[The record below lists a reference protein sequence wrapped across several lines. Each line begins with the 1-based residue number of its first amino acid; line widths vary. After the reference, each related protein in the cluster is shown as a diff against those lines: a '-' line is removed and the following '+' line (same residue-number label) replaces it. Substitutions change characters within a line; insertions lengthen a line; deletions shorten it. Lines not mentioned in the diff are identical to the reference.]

1 MKRRCTSNN
10 ESPKIDAGLE
20 AKYWKTKVSNVVTGV
35 ETASKEC
42 SDNDNNVYSL
52 INWDEEWHDMHCNTV
67 HQHFTLDLSTWKRC
81 SVLTIDQLENGTIK
95 VSLQDSHSEEKAIC
109 QLFPPW
115 NMIQCISH
123 GLIVSVLAMKVSPSS
138 SHFVVNADFGFFVTD
153 PDRLVSGTTVVGSLF
168 CHRRG
173 VLQELF
179 RMSESENTQ
188 MVIGTVVHYIFQRCL
203 LDKSCKLLTHVETIA
218 KKVMKTKKVISS
230 LYEVNLSTKEAFSLL
245 GPYLKEIETF
255 LNKHFN
261 HRSIQT
267 DTETIAICEVNDI
280 EENIWCHHLGVK
292 GRIDATV
299 SVSSD
304 ATKKTFEIMPL
315 ELKTGRASYSFE
327 HLGQLALYQMMM
339 NLVGHEVNAGL
350 LLYLKEGKCS
360 RVTANRNMKRDLIIL
375 RNEVARSLSKW
386 MVKDNITQKG
396 SLAMKPTL
404 PDPINNERACTK
416 CPYNTVCI
424 TLLKSEREGTCTN
437 YGLSILAEEACG
449 HLRTKDVDYFI
460 QWSGLIYLETHDE
473 TVQSRNVQNMW
484 NSSPKERA
492 ETGRCICGL
501 ILVSPVRIV
510 DDLYFHT
517 FKLEAASSTLPKALD
532 TFQVG
537 EYIICSTS
545 KRIAVASGY
554 IISHASNEIVVSF
567 ERDLSTNY
575 GAETFVLDQN
585 TLYKSTFNLSN
596 LALLLFND
604 DRCSQYR
611 RIIIDR
617 EKPTFSDGFLSKSMI
632 PKAKEI
638 LKKLNR
644 HQKNAALKAA
654 ATKSYCLLKGL
665 PGTGKTQTIVG
676 LIRLLSL
683 LGQSILLTSNTHSA
697 VDNVLKRL
705 LPFQDLKF
713 IRLGSIDR
721 IDPAVASS
729 AEAIVT
735 EHCDSPEK
743 LSEVYEQYKIVG
755 VTCQGTG
762 HPLINKRLFDF
773 CIVDEATQVFQ
784 PSLIRPLLRSK
795 RFLLVGDPEQLP
807 PVIKSAEARS
817 LGACESMFHRLDQ
830 EGSFYILPTQYR
842 MNRVLTKLANE
853 FAYNGKLICGN
864 DIVENNTINLPN
876 LENIRRIYEVERW
889 LLKMISNQIDLSV
902 VLVDTGNT
910 YQMNLNYRKLNEIST
925 SITDDQSKNA
935 MNCTNVSE
943 IAIVVYVSWAFLQAG
958 VEPESIGIIAPFRAQ
973 VELIRKLLKKLF
985 EKQKYTRHSSSS
997 NHNVI
1002 YTKENVEQLNH
1013 TCNIEVNTIDQFQG
1027 KDKKIILF
1035 SCTKSSNLSDN
1046 IWINKG
1052 KERSSHG
1059 YEILSD
1065 KSRLTVAITRAKE
1078 KLIIIGDRLTLDSYA
1093 PFKKLFNVASKISNI
1108 SLRENKDGFEWNA
1121 LLEFLISLSD

>member
-1 MKRRCTSNN
+1 LRMEPLKYHCKILI
-10 ESPKIDAGLE
+10 PKKKLF
-20 AKYWKTKVSNVVTGV
+20 VSFF
-35 ETASKEC
+35 
-42 SDNDNNVYSL
+42 L
-52 INWDEEWHDMHCNTV
+52 
-67 HQHFTLDLSTWKRC
+67 L
-81 SVLTIDQLENGTIK
+81 
-95 VSLQDSHSEEKAIC
+95 
-109 QLFPPW
+109 
-115 NMIQCISH
+115 
-123 GLIVSVLAMKVSPSS
+123 VSVLAMKVSPSS

-424 TLLKSEREGTCTN
+424 TLLKSEREGTVTN

-473 TVQSRNVQNMW
+473 TVQS
-484 NSSPKERA
+484 
-492 ETGRCICGL
+492 
-501 ILVSPVRIV
+501 
-510 DDLYFHT
+510 
-517 FKLEAASSTLPKALD
+517 
-532 TFQVG
+532 
-537 EYIICSTS
+537 
-545 KRIAVASGY
+545 
-554 IISHASNEIVVSF
+554 
-567 ERDLSTNY
+567 
-575 GAETFVLDQN
+575 
-585 TLYKSTFNLSN
+585 
-596 LALLLFND
+596 LLLFND

-807 PVIKSAEARS
+807 PVIKSVEARS

-925 SITDDQSKNA
+925 SITDDQSKNE

-943 IAIVVYVSWAFLQAG
+943 IAIVVY
-958 VEPESIGIIAPFRAQ
+958 
-973 VELIRKLLKKLF
+973 
-985 EKQKYTRHSSSS
+985 
-997 NHNVI
+997 
-1002 YTKENVEQLNH
+1002 
-1013 TCNIEVNTIDQFQG
+1013 
-1027 KDKKIILF
+1027 IILF
-1035 SCTKSSNLSDN
+1035 SCTKSSNLSDD

-1108 SLRENKDGFEWNA
+1108 SLREKKDGFEWNA

>member
-1 MKRRCTSNN
+1 MKRRCSSNN

-20 AKYWKTKVSNVVTGV
+20 EKHWKLNVSNVVTAV
-35 ETASKEC
+35 ETASKDC
-42 SDNDNNVYSL
+42 SDNDNNVCSL
-52 INWDEEWHDMHCNTV
+52 INWDEEWDDMHCNTV
-67 HQHFTLDLSTWKRC
+67 HQ
-81 SVLTIDQLENGTIK
+81 
-95 VSLQDSHSEEKAIC
+95 
-109 QLFPPW
+109 
-115 NMIQCISH
+115 

-188 MVIGTVVHYIFQRCL
+188 MVIGTVVHYIFQQCL
-203 LDKSCKLLTHVETIA
+203 LDKSCKVLTHVETIA
-218 KKVMKTKKVISS
+218 RKVMKTKKVISS

-245 GPYLKEIETF
+245 GPYLNEIETF
-255 LNKHFN
+255 LNKYFH
-261 HRSIQT
+261 HSSIQT
-267 DTETIAICEVNDI
+267 DTETIAICDVNDI

-299 SVSSD
+299 SVSRD

-339 NLVGHEVNAGL
+339 NLVGHEVDAGL

-386 MVKDNITQKG
+386 MVKDDLTQNG
-396 SLAMKPTL
+396 SFAMKPIL
-404 PDPINNERACTK
+404 PDPINNERACAK

-424 TLLKSEREGTCTN
+424 TLLKSEREGTLTN
-437 YGLSILAEEACG
+437 CGLSILAEEACG

-473 TVQSRNVQNMW
+473 TLQS
-484 NSSPKERA
+484 
-492 ETGRCICGL
+492 
-501 ILVSPVRIV
+501 
-510 DDLYFHT
+510 
-517 FKLEAASSTLPKALD
+517 
-532 TFQVG
+532 
-537 EYIICSTS
+537 
-545 KRIAVASGY
+545 
-554 IISHASNEIVVSF
+554 
-567 ERDLSTNY
+567 
-575 GAETFVLDQN
+575 
-585 TLYKSTFNLSN
+585 
-596 LALLLFND
+596 LLLYND

-683 LGQSILLTSNTHSA
+683 LGHSILLTSNTHSA

-755 VTCQGTG
+755 VTCQGTD
-762 HPLINKRLFDF
+762 HPLINKRIFDF

-795 RFLLVGDPEQLP
+795 RFLL
-807 PVIKSAEARS
+807 
-817 LGACESMFHRLDQ
+817 
-830 EGSFYILPTQYR
+830 YR

-864 DIVENNTINLPN
+864 DIVENNTINLPK

-889 LLKMISNQIDLSV
+889 LMKMISNQIDLSV

-910 YQMNLNYRKLNEIST
+910 YQMNLNYRKLNEISI
-925 SITDDQSKNA
+925 SITDDLSKNVT
-935 MNCTNVSE
+935 NCTNVSE
-943 IAIVVYVSWAFLQAG
+943 IAIVVY
-958 VEPESIGIIAPFRAQ
+958 
-973 VELIRKLLKKLF
+973 
-985 EKQKYTRHSSSS
+985 
-997 NHNVI
+997 
-1002 YTKENVEQLNH
+1002 
-1013 TCNIEVNTIDQFQG
+1013 
-1027 KDKKIILF
+1027 IILF
-1035 SCTKSSNLSDN
+1035 SCTKSSNLSDDT
-1046 IWINKG
+1046 WINKG
-1052 KERSSHG
+1052 KEQSSHG
-1059 YEILSD
+1059 YGILSD

-1078 KLIIIGDRLTLDSYA
+1078 KLIIIGDRLTLNSYA
-1093 PFKKLFNVASKISNI
+1093 PFKKLFNVASKTSNI
-1108 SLRENKDGFEWNA
+1108 SLREKKDGFEWNA

>member
-1 MKRRCTSNN
+1 
-10 ESPKIDAGLE
+10 
-20 AKYWKTKVSNVVTGV
+20 
-35 ETASKEC
+35 
-42 SDNDNNVYSL
+42 
-52 INWDEEWHDMHCNTV
+52 
-67 HQHFTLDLSTWKRC
+67 
-81 SVLTIDQLENGTIK
+81 
-95 VSLQDSHSEEKAIC
+95 
-109 QLFPPW
+109 
-115 NMIQCISH
+115 
-123 GLIVSVLAMKVSPSS
+123 
-138 SHFVVNADFGFFVTD
+138 
-153 PDRLVSGTTVVGSLF
+153 
-168 CHRRG
+168 
-173 VLQELF
+173 
-179 RMSESENTQ
+179 
-188 MVIGTVVHYIFQRCL
+188 
-203 LDKSCKLLTHVETIA
+203 
-218 KKVMKTKKVISS
+218 
-230 LYEVNLSTKEAFSLL
+230 
-245 GPYLKEIETF
+245 
-255 LNKHFN
+255 
-261 HRSIQT
+261 
-267 DTETIAICEVNDI
+267 
-280 EENIWCHHLGVK
+280 
-292 GRIDATV
+292 
-299 SVSSD
+299 
-304 ATKKTFEIMPL
+304 
-315 ELKTGRASYSFE
+315 
-327 HLGQLALYQMMM
+327 
-339 NLVGHEVNAGL
+339 
-350 LLYLKEGKCS
+350 
-360 RVTANRNMKRDLIIL
+360 
-375 RNEVARSLSKW
+375 
-386 MVKDNITQKG
+386 
-396 SLAMKPTL
+396 
-404 PDPINNERACTK
+404 
-416 CPYNTVCI
+416 
-424 TLLKSEREGTCTN
+424 
-437 YGLSILAEEACG
+437 
-449 HLRTKDVDYFI
+449 
-460 QWSGLIYLETHDE
+460 
-473 TVQSRNVQNMW
+473 MW

-492 ETGRCICGL
+492 DTGRCIYGL
-501 ILVSPVRIV
+501 ILVSP
-510 DDLYFHT
+510 
-517 FKLEAASSTLPKALD
+517 
-532 TFQVG
+532 
-537 EYIICSTS
+537 
-545 KRIAVASGY
+545 
-554 IISHASNEIVVSF
+554 
-567 ERDLSTNY
+567 
-575 GAETFVLDQN
+575 
-585 TLYKSTFNLSN
+585 
-596 LALLLFND
+596 
-604 DRCSQYR
+604 
-611 RIIIDR
+611 
-617 EKPTFSDGFLSKSMI
+617 
-632 PKAKEI
+632 AKEI

-644 HQKNAALKAA
+644 HQKKAALKAA

-807 PVIKSAEARS
+807 PVIKSVEARS

-925 SITDDQSKNA
+925 SITDDQSQNA

-943 IAIVVYVSWAFLQAG
+943 IAIVVY
-958 VEPESIGIIAPFRAQ
+958 
-973 VELIRKLLKKLF
+973 
-985 EKQKYTRHSSSS
+985 
-997 NHNVI
+997 
-1002 YTKENVEQLNH
+1002 
-1013 TCNIEVNTIDQFQG
+1013 
-1027 KDKKIILF
+1027 IILF
-1035 SCTKSSNLSDN
+1035 SCTKSSNLSDE
-1046 IWINKG
+1046 IWIKKG

-1108 SLRENKDGFEWNA
+1108 SLREKKDGFEWNA